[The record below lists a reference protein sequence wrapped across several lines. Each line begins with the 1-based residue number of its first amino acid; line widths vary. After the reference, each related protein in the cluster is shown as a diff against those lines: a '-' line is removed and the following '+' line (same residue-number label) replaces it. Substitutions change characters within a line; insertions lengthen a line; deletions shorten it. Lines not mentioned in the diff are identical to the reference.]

1 MKTKGMDFI
10 APASTH
16 TKFNW
21 RVRSLASDFILEDTW
36 EFPYEFSA
44 EDGVDLHLFQK
55 NSIEPMMK
63 DIYDG
68 SLTGM
73 LFRVR
78 KVFGA
83 LFHIDDNLNNFPIPG
98 CQEKSLRDRLQESD
112 LKKDMPERAMDIST
126 RDYMNFRP
134 VYTFA
139 DETLHE
145 ISNSTEH
152 ALMHYAWSPSGEGKW
167 KVRLAVYVKHRTA
180 FSSFYMSCIRPF
192 RHFVVYPHIFRKC
205 MEIWEARKVS
215 K

>member
-1 MKTKGMDFI
+1 M
-10 APASTH
+10 
-16 TKFNW
+16 
-21 RVRSLASDFILEDTW
+21 ASDFILEDTW
-36 EFPYEFSA
+36 EFPYEFRA
-44 EDGVDLHLFQK
+44 GDGVDLHMFQK
-55 NSIEPMMK
+55 NAIEPMMK

-83 LFHIDDNLNNFPIPG
+83 WFHIDGNLNNFPIPG
-98 CQEKSLRDRLQESD
+98 CREKSLRDRLQESD
-112 LKKDMPERAMDIST
+112 LAKDRPDRAMDIST
-126 RDYMNFRP
+126 KDYMSFQP

-152 ALMHYAWSPSGEGKW
+152 ALMHYTWSPSGEGKW
-167 KVRLAVYVKHRTA
+167 KIRLAVYVKHRTA
-180 FSSFYMSCIRPF
+180 IGAFYMYAIRPF
-192 RHFVVYPHIFRKC
+192 RHWVVYPHIFRKC
-205 MEIWEARKVS
+205 MKNWEARKRP

>member
-1 MKTKGMDFI
+1 MDFI
-10 APASTH
+10 AAASTH

-21 RVRSLASDFILEDTW
+21 RVRSLASDFLLEDTW
-36 EFPYEFSA
+36 EFPYEFGA
-44 EDGVDLHLFQK
+44 KDRVDLHLFQK
-55 NSIEPMMK
+55 SAIEPMMK
-63 DIYDG
+63 SIYDV

-78 KVFGA
+78 KVFGV
-83 LFHIDDNLNNFPIPG
+83 LFRIDNNLNNLPIPG
-98 CQEKSLRDRLQESD
+98 CREKSLWYRLQESD

-126 RDYMNFRP
+126 RDFMNFRP

-145 ISNSTEH
+145 LSNSTEH

-167 KVRLAVYVKHRTA
+167 KVRLAVYIKYRTA
-180 FSSFYMSCIRPF
+180 FSAFYMSCIRPF

-205 MEIWEARKVS
+205 MEHWEARKVPG
-215 K
+215 